1 MLEQEGQRLRHS
13 LEPTGCAE
21 GSIKPKQLELEPV
34 PGKVSHIIF
43 FFQLNKKP
51 SRESRSEATHGK
63 STYFPF
69 LLGPFITLL
78 CHLPRTPV
86 PIPCTTLTNP
96 GAAGSQTSASAPQC
110 KGQAEGRKP
119 ICSFVSPSRH
129 PEAPRVELPPAGHS
143 GRAYVLLAGAGHF
156 HGPLQLPQDRLQ
168 ELLLSEALDPGLLNF
183 PFGFL
188 TLNCFPHTGS
198 CLHQEI

>member
-1 MLEQEGQRLRHS
+1 MRRVAQS
-13 LEPTGCAE
+13 LSNWSWNQCQVRSLTLSFSFSLIKNPAE
-21 GSIKPKQLELEPV
+21 RADLKQLM
-34 PGKVSHIIF
+34 VSPLISH
-43 FFQLNKKP
+43 L
-51 SRESRSEATHGK
+51 
-63 STYFPF
+63 
-69 LLGPFITLL
+69 LL
-78 CHLPRTPV
+78 CCVICPGLPV

-119 ICSFVSPSRH
+119 ICYFVSPSRH

-156 HGPLQLPQDRLQ
+156 HGPLWLPQDRLQ
-168 ELLLSEALDPGLLNF
+168 EFLLSKALDPGLLNF